1 MATVK
6 QAIGEIDYVAFTE
19 AIDKDEGTGKW
30 PAGTRG
36 TVVHDFGDHK
46 MVEIS
51 NDRGETLDL
60 PVVPVEKLKLIAA
73 KHS

>member
-1 MATVK
+1 MAIAK
-6 QAIGEIDYVAFTE
+6 QKIGEVDIVSFIEPVGD
-19 AIDKDEGTGKW
+19 W

-36 TVVHDFGDHK
+36 TVVSDYGAEK

-60 PVVPVEKLKLIAA
+60 PIVEVEKLRLES
-73 KHS
+73 KHPIH